1 MKSHYN
7 ICLAGNPNTGKS
19 SIFNKLTKLRQ
30 HTGNWHG
37 KTVRLARGHFRHK
50 GLKFTID
57 DVPGVYSLFG
67 LSEDEIVARNRIF
80 FGESD
85 LVIVVCNPVTLAKN
99 LNLLFQIMEYNK
111 NVILVVNLIDVAI
124 KNNIILNKPGLM
136 HDLGV

>member
-80 FGESD
+80 RGKRSRYRRLQPRHLGE
-85 LVIVVCNPVTLAKN
+85 N

-124 KNNIILNKPGLM
+124 KTTSS
-136 HDLGV
+136 